1 MKLLTQRR
9 TALTALS
16 LIAALAVSLASPASA
31 QTASST
37 PLTADQIAARRAL
50 AQIAAEES
58 LRQLEEATSNMMAQA
73 EQWLAEYRKTHPAPT
88 AAQLAAQ
95 QATYAVIQ
103 QEQFQTNFAP
113 WLVQHIPMPDGSF
126 LTTDGLQSH
135 SQSDLLALSA
145 TLSEV
150 YA

>member
-1 MKLLTQRR
+1 MEPMKLLTQRR

-16 LIAALAVSLASPASA
+16 LIAALAVSVASPASA

-50 AQIAAEES
+50 AH
-58 LRQLEEATSNMMAQA
+58 
-73 EQWLAEYRKTHPAPT
+73 HPAPT

-113 WLVQHIPMPDGSF
+113 WLVQHIPMPDSSF
-126 LTTDGLQSH
+126 LTTDGLQ
-135 SQSDLLALSA
+135 
-145 TLSEV
+145 
-150 YA
+150 